1 MTTSTPSI
9 PDNKKIYDE
18 TWADWVDM
26 KKYGPAS
33 RWLHALLRRQLA
45 VVRSAAWRVHTVLDV
60 GCGEGTVTNL
70 LHKELPEAQVTGID
84 FSASG
89 IACAQHEYPHDKLR
103 FVHDEDS
110 ALLDGQYDLVS
121 AFEVLEHVEDW
132 QEVLGRMADASTQYL
147 LLSFPV
153 GRMRPFEVHVGH
165 LRNFKKGEVEAFLA
179 TKGFVPKNIFYAGF
193 PFYNPLYREVCN
205 LTDSGSNTLTKGKY
219 GWFQKLIGSVLLF
232 MFDHLSTRRRFGNQF
247 CGLFVRAQ

>member
-1 MTTSTPSI
+1 MEQHI

-18 TWADWVDM
+18 TWVDWVDM

-33 RWLHALLRRQLA
+33 RWLHALLRRHLA
-45 VVRSAAWRVHTVLDV
+45 LVRQSTIPVRTVLDV

-70 LHKELPEAQVTGID
+70 LHEELPNADITGID

-89 IACAQHEYPHDKLR
+89 IACATHAYPSERMH
-103 FVHDEDS
+103 FVLDEKS
-110 ALLDGQYDLVS
+110 ERLTAKYDLVT

-132 QEVLGRMADASTQYL
+132 HDVLGRMADASNQYL

-165 LRNFKKGEVEAFLA
+165 LRNFKKGEVEEFLA
-179 TKGFVPKNIFYAGF
+179 TRGFVPRNIFYAGF
-193 PFYNPLYREVCN
+193 PFYNPLYRDLCN
-205 LTDSGSNTLTKGKY
+205 LTDSGSNTLTRGTY
-219 GWFQKLIGSVLLF
+219 RWHQKALGRLIAFV
-232 MFDHLSTRRRFGNQF
+232 FDHLSTRRHLGNQF
-247 CGLFVRAQ
+247 CGLFVRQQG